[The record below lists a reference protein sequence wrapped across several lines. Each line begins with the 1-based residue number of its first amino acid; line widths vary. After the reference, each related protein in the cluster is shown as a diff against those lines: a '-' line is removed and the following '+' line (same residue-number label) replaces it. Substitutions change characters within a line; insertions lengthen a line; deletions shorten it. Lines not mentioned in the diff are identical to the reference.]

1 VAAEDR
7 IDLHIEST
15 PIDFGL
21 VQGFT
26 KELTNVTGTLQA
38 KIDVAGSAADP
49 HPTGQITLVKGALT
63 VPSTGVSYTGVAGK
77 IDLLPDRVQVG
88 AISALDNH
96 FNAITVSGDLA
107 IHELEV
113 GSVKVFVHSD
123 DFKVIDN
130 KMGNVRV
137 NTDLQIVGELRAPR
151 IEGDL
156 GITTGLVNLDP
167 ILAQIGD
174 SAYATEA
181 TEYAPA
187 VADAKKPA
195 GPFDIAKAFDA
206 LTMNMHVTV
215 PDDLVVRA
223 ADLQAP
229 GSPVGLGAI
238 NVTLGGDL
246 RATKEQGGQIALLGV
261 VNTVRG
267 FYDFQGRRFDIL
279 RDGTVR
285 FTGEPITELDPI
297 LDLQTRRII
306 QAVEARV
313 NLRGTLTMPEIVLA
327 SVPPLPDADI
337 LSLIVFNQPVNQL
350 GETQQLNLVQQ
361 AQYLA
366 GGSLTGALARSIG
379 EALNLNEF
387 DINLAPESG
396 RGPQVT
402 LGQQVGRNL
411 YVKVQQGIGDQS
423 QTNVVLEY
431 ELSKWLRLH
440 SNVMQGSTTQQQ
452 LFQRA
457 QGSGVDLLFFFSY

>member
-1 VAAEDR
+1 
-7 IDLHIEST
+7 
-15 PIDFGL
+15 
-21 VQGFT
+21 
-26 KELTNVTGTLQA
+26 
-38 KIDVAGSAADP
+38 
-49 HPTGQITLVKGALT
+49 
-63 VPSTGVSYTGVAGK
+63 
-77 IDLLPDRVQVG
+77 
-88 AISALDNH
+88 
-96 FNAITVSGDLA
+96 
-107 IHELEV
+107 
-113 GSVKVFVHSD
+113 
-123 DFKVIDN
+123 
-130 KMGNVRV
+130 
-137 NTDLQIVGELRAPR
+137 
-151 IEGDL
+151 
-156 GITTGLVNLDP
+156 
-167 ILAQIGD
+167 
-174 SAYATEA
+174 
-181 TEYAPA
+181 
-187 VADAKKPA
+187 
-195 GPFDIAKAFDA
+195 
-206 LTMNMHVTV
+206 MHVTV